1 MHGSYWELGF
11 FKDPDKFSFAVGNTF
26 SGFLRGK
33 KYRKISVIII
43 CTKKEII
50 KEKKEE
56 EEKYN
61 IF

>member
-1 MHGSYWELGF
+1 M
-11 FKDPDKFSFAVGNTF
+11 
-26 SGFLRGK
+26 RGK
-33 KYRKISVIII
+33 KYRKISVAII

-56 EEKYN
+56 EEKYK

>member
-1 MHGSYWELGF
+1 MARTENW
-11 FKDPDKFSFAVGNTF
+11 DFSRILINSPSLLEIHSQDF
-26 SGFLRGK
+26 SMRGK